1 MTAQEANFDG
11 LVGPT
16 HNYAGLAFGNVASA
30 RNRASDANP
39 REAALQGLAKMRA
52 MHALGLPQGLIP
64 PQERPHLPTL
74 RRLGFDGDDPAVLEK
89 VARVAPDLLAVVS
102 SASCMWTANAAT
114 VSPSADTA
122 DGRVH
127 FTTANLC
134 GNLHRSIEAPTTA
147 RVLAAIFADSRYFAH
162 HTALPSTPDLGDEG
176 AANHTRLCRRY
187 GEAGVEFFVYGRAG
201 MDGLLPQRFPA
212 RHTRMASEAVARLH
226 GLSPEHTV
234 FAQQNPA
241 VIDAGVFHN
250 DVIAVGDRDLLLY
263 HEQAFAGGDAV
274 IEALRARLP
283 ELVTIEV
290 RSDEVSVEQAV
301 DSYLFNSQILSLPDG
316 RRLLVVAQEC
326 EQDPAVWR
334 RIQRMIDEDTPI
346 DDVRVFDLRQSMRN
360 GGGPACLR
368 LRVVL
373 TEAERAAV
381 APGCWVDGERLDAL
395 EDWVRRHYRDRLS
408 VDELRDPSLLRESR
422 TALDELT
429 QLLGIGHV
437 YEFQHA

>member
-1 MTAQEANFDG
+1 M
-11 LVGPT
+11 
-16 HNYAGLAFGNVASA
+16 
-30 RNRASDANP
+30 
-39 REAALQGLAKMRA
+39 
-52 MHALGLPQGLIP
+52 
-64 PQERPHLPTL
+64 
-74 RRLGFDGDDPAVLEK
+74 
-89 VARVAPDLLAVVS
+89 
-102 SASCMWTANAAT
+102 
-114 VSPSADTA
+114 
-122 DGRVH
+122 
-127 FTTANLC
+127 
-134 GNLHRSIEAPTTA
+134 
-147 RVLAAIFADSRYFAH
+147 
-162 HTALPSTPDLGDEG
+162 
-176 AANHTRLCRRY
+176 
-187 GEAGVEFFVYGRAG
+187 
-201 MDGLLPQRFPA
+201 
-212 RHTRMASEAVARLH
+212 
-226 GLSPEHTV
+226 
-234 FAQQNPA
+234 
-241 VIDAGVFHN
+241 
-250 DVIAVGDRDLLLY
+250 IAVGDRDLLLY